1 MCSMCFPFD
10 DLTYFK
16 TTSTINR
23 RCSLTTASTD
33 FIGPLFSQP
42 FQSRTEFQIW
52 LDRIALNTDCIG
64 YLFAWKFM
72 CLFAWNGNN
81 FVELIVIILR

>member
-1 MCSMCFPFD
+1 MYSMCFPFD

-16 TTSTINR
+16 TTTINR

-72 CLFAWNGNN
+72 CLFAWNGNS

>member
-1 MCSMCFPFD
+1 MYCMCFPFD
-10 DLTYFK
+10 QLTSN
-16 TTSTINR
+16 TVNR

-42 FQSRTEFQIW
+42 FQSRTDFQIW
-52 LDRIALNTDCIG
+52 LDKIALNTDFIG

-72 CLFAWNGNN
+72 
-81 FVELIVIILR
+81 FVCMKR